1 MATDDCPRDRLLR
14 AGPQSLSDAELV
26 AVLIRSGSR
35 ADTTAEVAARIL
47 RMTGGLAGLV
57 SANGNLK
64 RQPGIGPARAAT
76 VLAAVE
82 LARRLARGEVTER
95 RLLDDPESVACYLR
109 LRYGQAEQ
117 EVLGAVFL
125 DVHNRLITER
135 EIFRGTLTRAAV
147 EPRAVLKEALWC
159 RASYFVVFH
168 THPSGDPTPSAEDIA
183 FTRRMDLAGR
193 LLGIKMVD
201 HLIVGNGGRWVSLKR
216 RGGW

>member
-1 MATDDCPRDRLLR
+1 MRV
-14 AGPQSLSDAELV
+14 GPESLSDSELV
-26 AVLIRSGSR
+26 AVLIRSGGR
-35 ADTTAEVAARIL
+35 AGTTAEVAARL
-47 RMTGGLAGLV
+47 LQRTGGLGGLV
-57 SANGNLK
+57 SANGHLK

-82 LARRLARGEVTER
+82 LARRLARGEVSER
-95 RLLDDPESVACYLR
+95 RLLDQPESVVRYLR

-117 EVLGAVFL
+117 EVLGALFL
-125 DVHNRLITER
+125 DVHHRLIAER
-135 EIFRGTLTRAAV
+135 EIFRGTLTRTTV
-147 EPRAVLKEALWC
+147 EPRAVLKEAMWC
-159 RASYFVVFH
+159 RAAFFLLFH

-183 FTRRMDLAGR
+183 FTRRLSQAGR